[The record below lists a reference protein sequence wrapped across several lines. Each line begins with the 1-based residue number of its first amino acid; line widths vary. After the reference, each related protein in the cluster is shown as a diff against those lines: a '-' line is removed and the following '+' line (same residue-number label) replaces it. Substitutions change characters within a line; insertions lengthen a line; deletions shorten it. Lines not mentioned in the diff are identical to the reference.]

1 MQYIINTGNVAN
13 DGTGEPLRTAF
24 TQVNLNFDQV
34 FNAGPVGSNIEI
46 VNNSI
51 ITTNTNG
58 NLILAPN
65 GVGAVVARST
75 IAPDLPN
82 VRSIGTSTNRF
93 NTVYAQ
99 YLNANTSTFAG
110 NLYVNGNLNVDG
122 NIVTVNYSNLT
133 VSNTTITLASGA
145 SNGAQADGAGILV
158 DGANANFTYSYG
170 SHEWISNLPVAAPA
184 FIGDGSQLS
193 YVTANVNAANILGN
207 TINPT
212 VVFSNLVSFGSVA
225 GMSAVGDI
233 STTGNVYANI
243 VYGNTVVG
251 ILAGDGGNISNV
263 RASAITGNVYYATF
277 AGTATTANLAALAT
291 QSINADTALFALNA
305 NLASYAN
312 NAVMSQRANSAG
324 YSVQSDY
331 ANSAVVAGMA
341 YELAPTANLSLAGNI
356 YVGGIL
362 TNNYYYANGAPFSG
376 GGGSIIQSATP
387 PVDPTP
393 STLWW
398 DEVSGRLYV
407 YYNDGTSSQWVDA
420 APAGISGSGGGG
432 GSIIQ
437 SATPPVDPTPS
448 TLWWNSVAGRLYVY
462 YNDGITSQWVDAAPA
477 GISGPGGNINLTEVA
492 SNIIPAANVTFG
504 LGNSTHQWK
513 DLWVSGNTIYI
524 GSVPLTI
531 DNGTLQ
537 VDGANVVT
545 GNGGGGNTGDITF
558 TNANISTIITEPIQI
573 QPLHSVLA
581 GINGPNLYL
590 QAGDYAYTNS
600 QVLAEGG
607 ALHLQ
612 GGNASIFQYGAGT
625 AVGNVGGAGGPVV
638 ITSTSLNSFNGTR
651 ILNNWVFDNTGTL
664 TLPNPIQGY
673 ANATIKAAGT
683 SIAIGYNSGFFGQ
696 QNGAVAIGFEAGNIN
711 QQTSAVAIGYQAG
724 SRSQGVEAVAVGPGA
739 GFETQGESAVAIG
752 QNAGSQYQG
761 ESAVAVGSSA
771 GSQYQGANAV
781 AIGFLAG
788 TFNQA
793 NNTIILNATGNT
805 VNGVANQTD
814 SFYVAPVRNDT
825 GNTTNALYYNTAT
838 FEISYGPAGGGNAS
852 TGNITFNDTSISTA
866 PQLSPGAI
874 GNYVTVLGG
883 TGNAFGGNLYL
894 AGGFSQSMST
904 NGNVVIIGSNVI
916 IAQNGGPTSVSVTGN
931 VAADYFYGNG
941 AYLTNINGNGTIS
954 INPNSTNNLAWTFA
968 DEGPNI
974 GIFAAP
980 ISDEANIGLI
990 LLLGSSGAATI
1001 SWAGNS
1007 NLTPGANTLLLNSGA
1022 NVTIATN
1029 GLQGSFVG
1037 NTQWVFGPDG
1047 VLTLPNADA
1056 TGFGNIYFEENS
1068 STITFG
1074 LDDNST
1080 PSLYSFS
1087 PYGMTIPSNIDLP
1100 LVAKLNS
1107 GGVGNTNAAEFGTE
1121 VYSNGTA
1128 IYSSQI
1134 YMGAGTT
1141 EVRGIVDNNGAGL
1154 MYAGVEGAG
1163 FAGIVGMDPNVTS
1176 QYAIAVG
1183 PGNTILLGATTG
1195 NGNLTTTE
1203 YTAGVGALNAN
1214 GTINGLLASSSNVV
1228 ISNGNTAGWSFGDT
1242 GNLTL
1247 PSNIASINY
1256 ANGQPYGGTGGAT
1269 DWANIGNITGANGPQ
1284 QIAIGQDAGAGQGA
1298 QAVAVGT
1305 LAGYVSQGDVA
1316 IAIGSAAGSGGQGLR
1331 AVAIGQQAG
1340 YQNQGAYSIAMGY
1353 NAGKTSQ
1360 AANTIIFNATG
1371 VELDGVAAQ
1380 TDSFYVAPIR
1390 NDVGNVSNIAFYNTL
1405 TYEVTYANT
1414 VNLAGNITATGVTA
1428 TVFAQLPVY
1437 TTANLIVITGTVG
1450 QIASISD
1457 SPTSGGRIAF
1467 WDTTNNRWSYISD
1480 NSAV

>member
-65 GVGAVVARST
+65 GVGAVVVRST
-75 IAPDLPN
+75 LAPDLPN

-212 VVFSNLVSFGSVA
+212 VVFSNLISFGSVA

-263 RASAITGNVYYATF
+263 RASAITGNVHYATF

-341 YELAPTANLSLAGNI
+341 YELAPTANLSLTGNI

-387 PVDPTP
+387 PVNPTP

-477 GISGPGGNINLTEVA
+477 GISGPGGSGNIDLTNV
-492 SNIIPAANVTFG
+492 SSDIIPSANLVYS
-504 LGNSTHQWK
+504 LGNATNQWQ

-524 GSVPLTI
+524 NSVPVTV
-531 DNGTLQ
+531 DGATLQ
-537 VDGANVVT
+537 VDGANVITATGASDISVT
-545 GNGGGGNTGDITF
+545 GNIEASYFLGNGAFLTGISGGNGGGGNTGDITF

-581 GINGPNLYL
+581 GTNGPNLYL

-612 GGNASIFQYGAGT
+612 GGNASIFQYGVGT

-638 ITSTSLNSFNGTR
+638 ITSTSLNRVSGAR
-651 ILNNWVFDNTGTL
+651 ILNNWTFDNLGNL
-664 TLPNPIQGY
+664 TLPNLPFSTPSINY
-673 ANATIKAAGT
+673 ANGQPYGGSGGATDWANIGNINNSNGPT
-683 SIAIGYNSGFFGQ
+683 EIAIGQISGQDQ
-696 QNGAVAIGFEAGNIN
+696 QYGAVAIGFAVGELGNQGELAIGIGAQAAQQN
-711 QQTSAVAIGYQAG
+711 QGNGSIAIGYEAG
-724 SRSQGVEAVAVGPGA
+724 SINQGSTAI
-739 GFETQGESAVAIG
+739 AIG
-752 QNAGSQYQG
+752 QFAGLGITNS
-761 ESAVAVGSSA
+761 
-771 GSQYQGANAV
+771 
-781 AIGFLAG
+781 
-788 TFNQA
+788 QA
-793 NNTIILNATGNT
+793 NNTIILNATGSE
-805 VNGVANQTD
+805 VDGVANQTD
-814 SFYVAPVRNDT
+814 SFYVAPVRND
-825 GNTTNALYYNTAT
+825 
-838 FEISYGPAGGGNAS
+838 
-852 TGNITFNDTSISTA
+852 
-866 PQLSPGAI
+866 
-874 GNYVTVLGG
+874 
-883 TGNAFGGNLYL
+883 
-894 AGGFSQSMST
+894 
-904 NGNVVIIGSNVI
+904 
-916 IAQNGGPTSVSVTGN
+916 
-931 VAADYFYGNG
+931 
-941 AYLTNINGNGTIS
+941 
-954 INPNSTNNLAWTFA
+954 
-968 DEGPNI
+968 
-974 GIFAAP
+974 
-980 ISDEANIGLI
+980 
-990 LLLGSSGAATI
+990 
-1001 SWAGNS
+1001 
-1007 NLTPGANTLLLNSGA
+1007 
-1022 NVTIATN
+1022 
-1029 GLQGSFVG
+1029 
-1037 NTQWVFGPDG
+1037 
-1047 VLTLPNADA
+1047 
-1056 TGFGNIYFEENS
+1056 
-1068 STITFG
+1068 
-1074 LDDNST
+1074 
-1080 PSLYSFS
+1080 
-1087 PYGMTIPSNIDLP
+1087 
-1100 LVAKLNS
+1100 
-1107 GGVGNTNAAEFGTE
+1107 
-1121 VYSNGTA
+1121 
-1128 IYSSQI
+1128 
-1134 YMGAGTT
+1134 
-1141 EVRGIVDNNGAGL
+1141 
-1154 MYAGVEGAG
+1154 
-1163 FAGIVGMDPNVTS
+1163 
-1176 QYAIAVG
+1176 
-1183 PGNTILLGATTG
+1183 
-1195 NGNLTTTE
+1195 
-1203 YTAGVGALNAN
+1203 
-1214 GTINGLLASSSNVV
+1214 
-1228 ISNGNTAGWSFGDT
+1228 
-1242 GNLTL
+1242 
-1247 PSNIASINY
+1247 
-1256 ANGQPYGGTGGAT
+1256 
-1269 DWANIGNITGANGPQ
+1269 
-1284 QIAIGQDAGAGQGA
+1284 
-1298 QAVAVGT
+1298 
-1305 LAGYVSQGDVA
+1305 
-1316 IAIGSAAGSGGQGLR
+1316 
-1331 AVAIGQQAG
+1331 
-1340 YQNQGAYSIAMGY
+1340 
-1353 NAGKTSQ
+1353 
-1360 AANTIIFNATG
+1360 
-1371 VELDGVAAQ
+1371 
-1380 TDSFYVAPIR
+1380 
-1390 NDVGNVSNIAFYNTL
+1390 VGNVSNIAFYNTS

>member
-212 VVFSNLVSFGSVA
+212 VVFSNLISFGSVA

-251 ILAGDGGNISNV
+251 ILTGDGGNISNV
-263 RASAITGNVYYATF
+263 RASAITGNVHYATF
-277 AGTATTANLAALAT
+277 AGTAATANLAALAT

-341 YELAPTANLSLAGNI
+341 YELAPTANLSLTGNI

-387 PVDPTP
+387 PVNPTP

-477 GISGPGGNINLTEVA
+477 GISGPGGSGNIDLTNV
-492 SNIIPAANVTFG
+492 SSDIIPSANLVYS
-504 LGNSTHQWK
+504 LGNATNQWK

-683 SIAIGYNSGFFGQ
+683 SIAIGYSGGFFGQ
-696 QNGAVAIGFEAGNIN
+696 QNGAVAIGFRAGNIN
-711 QQTSAVAIGYQAG
+711 QQTSAVAIG
-724 SRSQGVEAVAVGPGA
+724 
-739 GFETQGESAVAIG
+739 
-752 QNAGSQYQG
+752 
-761 ESAVAVGSSA
+761 
-771 GSQYQGANAV
+771 
-781 AIGFLAG
+781 
-788 TFNQA
+788 
-793 NNTIILNATGNT
+793 
-805 VNGVANQTD
+805 D
-814 SFYVAPVRNDT
+814 
-825 GNTTNALYYNTAT
+825 
-838 FEISYGPAGGGNAS
+838 
-852 TGNITFNDTSISTA
+852 
-866 PQLSPGAI
+866 
-874 GNYVTVLGG
+874 
-883 TGNAFGGNLYL
+883 
-894 AGGFSQSMST
+894 
-904 NGNVVIIGSNVI
+904 
-916 IAQNGGPTSVSVTGN
+916 
-931 VAADYFYGNG
+931 
-941 AYLTNINGNGTIS
+941 
-954 INPNSTNNLAWTFA
+954 
-968 DEGPNI
+968 
-974 GIFAAP
+974 
-980 ISDEANIGLI
+980 
-990 LLLGSSGAATI
+990 
-1001 SWAGNS
+1001 
-1007 NLTPGANTLLLNSGA
+1007 
-1022 NVTIATN
+1022 
-1029 GLQGSFVG
+1029 
-1037 NTQWVFGPDG
+1037 
-1047 VLTLPNADA
+1047 
-1056 TGFGNIYFEENS
+1056 
-1068 STITFG
+1068 
-1074 LDDNST
+1074 
-1080 PSLYSFS
+1080 
-1087 PYGMTIPSNIDLP
+1087 
-1100 LVAKLNS
+1100 
-1107 GGVGNTNAAEFGTE
+1107 
-1121 VYSNGTA
+1121 
-1128 IYSSQI
+1128 
-1134 YMGAGTT
+1134 
-1141 EVRGIVDNNGAGL
+1141 
-1154 MYAGVEGAG
+1154 
-1163 FAGIVGMDPNVTS
+1163 
-1176 QYAIAVG
+1176 
-1183 PGNTILLGATTG
+1183 
-1195 NGNLTTTE
+1195 
-1203 YTAGVGALNAN
+1203 
-1214 GTINGLLASSSNVV
+1214 
-1228 ISNGNTAGWSFGDT
+1228 
-1242 GNLTL
+1242 
-1247 PSNIASINY
+1247 
-1256 ANGQPYGGTGGAT
+1256 
-1269 DWANIGNITGANGPQ
+1269 
-1284 QIAIGQDAGAGQGA
+1284 GAGQTN
-1298 QAVAVGT
+1298 QGT
-1305 LAGYVSQGDVA
+1305 Q
-1316 IAIGSAAGSGGQGLR
+1316 

-1340 YQNQGAYSIAMGY
+1340 LDTQGINGIAIGLSSGQTSQQTGGIAIGASAGYTTQQPYAIAIGQNSGFSNQGTCAIAIGLAAGYTNQSQNSIVL
-1353 NAGKTSQ
+1353 NANGTP
-1360 AANTIIFNATG
+1360 
-1371 VELDGVAAQ
+1371 LD
-1380 TDSFYVAPIR
+1380 APNSGLYIAPVR
-1390 NDVGNVSNIAFYNTL
+1390 NDVGNVSNIAFYNTS

-1437 TTANLIVITGTVG
+1437 TTANLIVIIGTVG

>member
-65 GVGAVVARST
+65 GVGAVVVRST
-75 IAPDLPN
+75 LAPDLPN

-212 VVFSNLVSFGSVA
+212 VVFSNLISFGSVA

-251 ILAGDGGNISNV
+251 ILTGDGGNISNV
-263 RASAITGNVYYATF
+263 RASAITGNVHYATF
-277 AGTATTANLAALAT
+277 AGTAATANLAALAT

-341 YELAPTANLSLAGNI
+341 YELAPTANLSLTGNI

-387 PVDPTP
+387 PVNPTP

-492 SNIIPAANVTFG
+492 SNIIPSANLVYS
-504 LGNSTHQWK
+504 LGNATNQWK

-590 QAGDYAYTNS
+590 QAGDYASTNS

-612 GGNASIFQYGAGT
+612 GGNASIFQYGVGT

-696 QNGAVAIGFEAGNIN
+696 QNGAVAIGFSAGNIN

-724 SRSQGVEAVAVGPGA
+724 SRSQGVEAVAVGALA

-761 ESAVAVGSSA
+761 AEAVAVGASAGFETQGESAVAIGQGA
-771 GSQYQGANAV
+771 GYYLQGANAV

-788 TFNQA
+788 TSNQA

-825 GNTTNALYYNTAT
+825 GNTTNALYYNTDT
-838 FEISYGPAGGGNAS
+838 FEISYGPAGA
-852 TGNITFNDTSISTA
+852 
-866 PQLSPGAI
+866 
-874 GNYVTVLGG
+874 
-883 TGNAFGGNLYL
+883 
-894 AGGFSQSMST
+894 
-904 NGNVVIIGSNVI
+904 
-916 IAQNGGPTSVSVTGN
+916 
-931 VAADYFYGNG
+931 
-941 AYLTNINGNGTIS
+941 
-954 INPNSTNNLAWTFA
+954 
-968 DEGPNI
+968 
-974 GIFAAP
+974 
-980 ISDEANIGLI
+980 
-990 LLLGSSGAATI
+990 
-1001 SWAGNS
+1001 
-1007 NLTPGANTLLLNSGA
+1007 
-1022 NVTIATN
+1022 
-1029 GLQGSFVG
+1029 
-1037 NTQWVFGPDG
+1037 
-1047 VLTLPNADA
+1047 
-1056 TGFGNIYFEENS
+1056 
-1068 STITFG
+1068 
-1074 LDDNST
+1074 
-1080 PSLYSFS
+1080 
-1087 PYGMTIPSNIDLP
+1087 
-1100 LVAKLNS
+1100 
-1107 GGVGNTNAAEFGTE
+1107 
-1121 VYSNGTA
+1121 
-1128 IYSSQI
+1128 
-1134 YMGAGTT
+1134 
-1141 EVRGIVDNNGAGL
+1141 
-1154 MYAGVEGAG
+1154 
-1163 FAGIVGMDPNVTS
+1163 
-1176 QYAIAVG
+1176 
-1183 PGNTILLGATTG
+1183 
-1195 NGNLTTTE
+1195 
-1203 YTAGVGALNAN
+1203 
-1214 GTINGLLASSSNVV
+1214 
-1228 ISNGNTAGWSFGDT
+1228 
-1242 GNLTL
+1242 
-1247 PSNIASINY
+1247 
-1256 ANGQPYGGTGGAT
+1256 GGAT
-1269 DWANIGNITGANGPQ
+1269 DWANIGNITGTNGPTN
-1284 QIAIGQDAGAGQGA
+1284 IAIGQNAGNGIQAVTIGYQAGQTGQGISSVA
-1298 QAVAVGT
+1298 VGYNAGNDTQGNTAVAVGSAAGNETQGEQAVAVGISAGET
-1305 LAGYVSQGDVA
+1305 TQGPGATAIGPYAGRVNQGELATAIGGGAGLDHQGDYA
-1316 IAIGSAAGSGGQGLR
+1316 I
-1331 AVAIGQQAG
+1331 AIGQQAG
-1340 YQNQGAYSIAMGY
+1340 RVGQGIRAIAIGQAAGDLNQP
-1353 NAGKTSQ
+1353 
-1360 AANTIIFNATG
+1360 ANTIILNATG
-1371 VELDGVAAQ
+1371 NEINGVADQ
-1380 TDSFYVAPIR
+1380 TDSFYVTPVR
-1390 NDVGNVSNIAFYNTL
+1390 NDTGNTANALYYNTATFEL
-1405 TYEVTYANT
+1405 TYGPAGAGGATDWANI
-1414 VNLAGNITATGVTA
+1414 GNIIGLNGPSEISIGAGVNYNNNQGQFVVAIGASAGEDLQGGSGVAVGHAAGRFTQGIAAVAIGPESGNDTQGQFSVAVGYQAGSVNQANNSIILNATGGA
-1428 TVFAQLPVY
+1428 LNQ
-1437 TTANLIVITGTVG
+1437 TTANTFTVKPVRDGGSAATLLGSGFYGVYYNPTTGEFVY
-1450 QIASISD
+1450 ASL
-1457 SPTSGGRIAF
+1457 P
-1467 WDTTNNRWSYISD
+1467 
-1480 NSAV
+1480 